1 MLIPCPGHV
10 PPLNPAPPPAPSG
23 HAPGHSAH
31 VHSCPREGMSP
42 PPPAHP
48 RPAPLRAWTSPARR
62 RPARTNSGQR
72 SPPRSGP
79 GQHTAW
85 KRLKPGPTALAALA
99 GVGCGRRRLSVAELI
114 GAFFT
119 ARATPVIALGST
131 FIDFTPPWLKD
142 FAIATFGTNDKV
154 ALFVGMG
161 RDHPAA
167 RLRAGRRG
175 VPEVGPRRRRG
186 AADGRG
192 DRGGVVTR
200 ASVKPLDAVPTL
212 IGTVAGLMR
221 CGSWSPGCGGC
232 SLGRTPGRPRPRR
245 TGTPRYHPARLL
257 RRTGVTA
264 AAAAIAATGG
274 RLLSAARSNV
284 AQARESL
291 RLPAPAKAP
300 AAVPAGV
307 QSAAPGVTPWLTPN
321 GDFYRIDTALSVPE
335 INAED
340 WELRVHGLVEQEV
353 RLTFQDLLDADLI
366 ESHVSLTCVSNPVGG
381 NLAGNAKWLGLPIR
395 DVLKMA
401 RPKEGAD
408 MVLSTSIDGFSA
420 STPLEVLQDDRD
432 AMLAIGMN
440 GEPLPLEHGYPVRMV
455 VPGLYGFVSATKWVV
470 DLEVTR
476 FADSKAY
483 WTQRGWSERGPI
495 KTMARVEVPKS
506 FAKVRPGG
514 SQSAAPRGPRP
525 AASPRSRCRSTTAPG
540 PRPCSPTRPPSS
552 HGGSGPST
560 GMPPR
565 ARTTSRPAPPTE
577 PARSRRTSAR
587 IRCPTA
593 PPAGSRSW

>member
-1 MLIPCPGHV
+1 MKKLTKWLKG
-10 PPLNPAPPPAPSG
+10 PAP
-23 HAPGHSAH
+23 
-31 VHSCPREGMSP
+31 
-42 PPPAHP
+42 
-48 RPAPLRAWTSPARR
+48 
-62 RPARTNSGQR
+62 
-72 SPPRSGP
+72 
-79 GQHTAW
+79 
-85 KRLKPGPTALAALA
+85 LAALA
-99 GVGCGRRRLSVAELI
+99 GVAAAAVVLSVAELI

-119 ARATPVIALGST
+119 ARAAPVIALGST
-131 FIDFTPPWLKD
+131 FIDFTPPWMKD
-142 FAIATFGTNDKV
+142 FAIATFGTNDKA

-161 RDHPAA
+161 LTIFLLACVLGVVA
-167 RLRAGRRG
+167 YRRWAL
-175 VPEVGPRRRRG
+175 G
-186 AADGRG
+186 AAGVLLMG
-192 DRGGVVTR
+192 AIIVASVVTR
-200 ASVKPLDAVPTL
+200 ASVKPVDAVPTL
-212 IGTVAGLMR
+212 LGTVAGLIVLR
-221 CGSWSPGCGGC
+221 LLVSRAWRLRSFPEAPADVAAKG
-232 SLGRTPGRPRPRR
+232 PGRPATTRR
-245 TGTPRYHPARLL
+245 AFFAATGL
-257 RRTGVTA
+257 TA
-264 AAAAIAATGG
+264 AAAGIAAAGG

-291 RLPAPAKAP
+291 RLPSPGRAA

-335 INAED
+335 INAEE

-353 RLTFQDLLDADLI
+353 RLTFQDLLDAELI
-366 ESHVSLTCVSNPVGG
+366 ESHVTLTCVSNPVGG

-395 DVLKMA
+395 EVLKRA
-401 RPKEGAD
+401 RPKDGAD

-506 FAKVRPGG
+506 FAVVPAGRVAIGGTAWAQTRGITKVEVQIDGADWAPAVLSAEASVVTWRQWSFDWDAKPGPHYIKVRATDGTGEVQTEKRADPVPDGASG
-514 SQSAAPRGPRP
+514 WQSVMV
-525 AASPRSRCRSTTAPG
+525 TV
-540 PRPCSPTRPPSS
+540 
-552 HGGSGPST
+552 
-560 GMPPR
+560 
-565 ARTTSRPAPPTE
+565 E
-577 PARSRRTSAR
+577 
-587 IRCPTA
+587 
-593 PPAGSRSW
+593 